1 MSLRTE
7 RVAETLRIE
16 LMDII
21 LKELKDPKIGIATI
35 TAVRISPDLKHA
47 WAGVSV
53 FGEPDIQEETIA
65 ALKRANG
72 YIRREIGKRLD
83 FRVVP
88 EIVFELDRAAEHS
101 VKISKILNDLEREKP
116 EDSGDED
123 V

>member
-7 RVAETLRIE
+7 RVAETLRME

-21 LKELKDPKIGIATI
+21 QKDLKDPKIGIATL

-53 FGEPDIQEETIA
+53 FGDPETQEETIA
-65 ALKRANG
+65 ALKRAHG
-72 YIRREIGKRLD
+72 YIRREIGKRLEM
-83 FRVVP
+83 RVVP
-88 EIVFELDRAAEHS
+88 DFVFELDQAAEHS
-101 VKISKILNDLEREKP
+101 VKIAKILNELEREKP
-116 EDSGDED
+116 EDGDAD